1 MMLIVQILQTHS
13 DVVLCIVPHPILMG
27 VPHKAGCRF
36 PRVVRLVITLPP
48 YPPLAYAI
56 ADTMGH
62 NVIHFVRVIVWNI
75 SLRSII
81 KQWEAFAF
89 HCWQIQLEAVRMYIL
104 HTMWKSDRI
113 TTTLAHA
120 SQDLARA
127 APQGSQLIHSF
138 MRQIAYPHAVAHAIV
153 RGLVCAAIAG
163 HLLFMQFGHLLTY
176 RKTYVL
182 HALHPLIGCH
192 GRAAVA

>member
-1 MMLIVQILQTHS
+1 MMLILQVLQAHS
-13 DVVLCIVPHPILMG
+13 DVVLCIVPHPILMW

-62 NVIHFVRVIVWNI
+62 NFIHFLRVIVWDI

-89 HCWQIQLEAVRMYIL
+89 HCCKYNLRRSEC
-104 HTMWKSDRI
+104 KSC
-113 TTTLAHA
+113 T
-120 SQDLARA
+120 
-127 APQGSQLIHSF
+127 PCGK
-138 MRQIAYPHAVAHAIV
+138 
-153 RGLVCAAIAG
+153 AIA
-163 HLLFMQFGHLLTY
+163 
-176 RKTYVL
+176 
-182 HALHPLIGCH
+182 
-192 GRAAVA
+192 